1 MRRLLVAVGL
11 LASMSDAFAG
21 EFEMPVL
28 RGSEGFAPA
37 GSVYRWNGAYFGAHF
52 GHSSAGV
59 DFGDGVRDLAAFVVR
74 DTVLEPIVAGMTTLS
89 KADTSA
95 NSFGGFAGYNFQFE
109 DAVLGFEVNYSRMSL
124 NTGATDRQS
133 VLYANDAGAA
143 PGQHF
148 VYHLT
153 VDGNAAIR
161 ITDLMTFRARAA
173 WAAGQFLPYGFVGF
187 AIARAD
193 VIRSATV
200 TVDRDI
206 FPDGATTPTATEH
219 HSHRPTDRRKGRR
232 LLLRLHRRPRPRVG
246 RLAECVPARRMGI
259 GRAPQRPELGS
270 QHQHVARGHWDE
282 ILKAENRGRQRT
294 EG

>member
-21 EFEMPVL
+21 EFELPVL

-133 VLYANDAGAA
+133 VLYANDAGQPPASIS
-143 PGQHF
+143 F
-148 VYHLT
+148 
-153 VDGNAAIR
+153 
-161 ITDLMTFRARAA
+161 IT
-173 WAAGQFLPYGFVGF
+173 
-187 AIARAD
+187 
-193 VIRSATV
+193 
-200 TVDRDI
+200 
-206 FPDGATTPTATEH
+206 
-219 HSHRPTDRRKGRR
+219 
-232 LLLRLHRRPRPRVG
+232 
-246 RLAECVPARRMGI
+246 
-259 GRAPQRPELGS
+259 
-270 QHQHVARGHWDE
+270 
-282 ILKAENRGRQRT
+282 
-294 EG
+294 

>member
-161 ITDLMTFRARAA
+161 ITDLMTLRARAA

-187 AIARAD
+187 AVARAD

-219 HSHRPTDRRKGRR
+219 IHTDPRIDVKDGGFYFGYTGG
-232 LLLRLHRRPRPRVG
+232 LGLEWAVMPNVFLRAEWESVVLPNVQKLGVNINTLRAGVG
-246 RLAECVPARRMGI
+246 MRF
-259 GRAPQRPELGS
+259 
-270 QHQHVARGHWDE
+270 
-282 ILKAENRGRQRT
+282 
-294 EG
+294 